1 MFKKIMRIKEIKIS
15 HLGPLTLDFAMGLK
29 FKKSHDLNSLWFYFS
44 LNVIFSRR
52 FLPMH
57 EFFLLD
63 ILLLLLLGI
72 VFRQFLIIIR
82 KILPYFFFLRNAELK
97 NALALFVVL
106 CCKEKDRIRNDFSLL
121 LLCWM
126 GLLRMAFSC
135 CQTVQTVMLTLLST
149 NRDRLLAVAAN
160 QSETDAAE
168 AHYERSLL
176 TSGPGKKSRVT
187 RQCPSDVKIPVQCSS
202 KSRDQ
207 GSKLVSDQSSCRS
220 RKSNSKK
227 KIK

>member
-1 MFKKIMRIKEIKIS
+1 
-15 HLGPLTLDFAMGLK
+15 
-29 FKKSHDLNSLWFYFS
+29 
-44 LNVIFSRR
+44 
-52 FLPMH
+52 MH

-63 ILLLLLLGI
+63 ITLLLLLGI

-82 KILPYFFFLRNAELK
+82 KILPYLFKKRNAM
-97 NALALFVVL
+97 LFVAL
-106 CCKEKDRIRNDFSLL
+106 CYKEEDRIRNDFSLL

-126 GLLRMAFSC
+126 GLLRMAFSFC
-135 CQTVQTVMLTLLST
+135 KTVQTVTLTLLST
-149 NRDRLLAVAAN
+149 NRDRLLAVAGN
-160 QSETDAAE
+160 QSGTDAAA
-168 AHYERSLL
+168 AHGERSLL
-176 TSGPGKKSRVT
+176 TSGPGQKSRDT
-187 RQCPSDVKIPVQCSS
+187 RQCSSDVKIPVQCSA